1 MDAVSDRIRRS
12 VIHFL
17 LLGTIIYQFFDGGKQ
32 VIIDG
37 IGWRLPLLAVLNA
50 VYVNVWAR
58 HYYIVGTCFAPCL
71 LRARCLTVRPQ
82 PSYLRSLSA
91 HR

>member
-1 MDAVSDRIRRS
+1 MGIPHLVRFYDVLLTPSPNLPAHRS
-12 VIHFL
+12 LIHLL
-17 LLGTIIYQFFDGGKQ
+17 LLGTIIYQFFEGGKQ

-58 HYYIVGTCFAPCL
+58 HYYIVGTSAP
-71 LRARCLTVRPQ
+71 
-82 PSYLRSLSA
+82 
-91 HR
+91 H